1 MADDYS
7 KSSKVVST
15 GSLSGHA
22 GASKSGGDNSGP
34 TGSARTYPKGKGSAH
49 NTDWNP
55 MKKPASTYGIC
66 GV

>member
-1 MADDYS
+1 MAS
-7 KSSKVVST
+7 ENKVESTSS
-15 GSLSGHA
+15 GSSMKMSG
-22 GASKSGGDNSGP
+22 GASSSGSSGP

-55 MKKPASTYGIC
+55 MKTKASTYGVC